1 MQSEE
6 REKENT
12 NANVFDQNTKN
23 ENWCEILVQIAN
35 EKANQNTN
43 YVHEDGNLSVNSTK
57 KEERA
62 IAKTNRKRVKKVS
75 T

>member
-23 ENWCEILVQIAN
+23 ENRCEILVQIEN
-35 EKANQNTN
+35 EKANQNKN
-43 YVHEDGNLSVNSTK
+43 YVHEDGNLSANSTK

>member
-1 MQSEE
+1 MKSE
-6 REKENT
+6 RKRILMRMCLIKTQKN
-12 NANVFDQNTKN
+12 DQ
-23 ENWCEILVQIAN
+23 NWCEILVQIAN